1 MSSGSFAKREREK
14 AKKERAENKRE
25 RREIRRSETDD
36 DVDATPAR
44 PQEEVLAALAAL
56 HEAHTDGRIAFEDFE
71 AAKADLVAQLS
82 I

>member
-14 AKKERAENKRE
+14 AKKEKAEIKRE
-25 RREIRRSETDD
+25 RREIRRSDAGDD
-36 DVDATPAR
+36 EGSTPTR

-71 AAKADLVAQLS
+71 AAKAELVAQLS
-82 I
+82 V